1 MIQALSRVACA
12 DGFVR
17 RGHVAKMRC
26 IFTEEGFVAQ
36 FLESSHLSGRMTRIG
51 VIFPELVSGTTSR
64 VDS

>member
-26 IFTEEGFVAQ
+26 IFTEEGFGAQ
-36 FLESSHLSGRMTRIG
+36 FFGEFHLSGRAAGIVVIG
-51 VIFPELVSGTTSR
+51 DWSHIS
-64 VDS
+64 

>member
-36 FLESSHLSGRMTRIG
+36 FLESSI
-51 VIFPELVSGTTSR
+51 SR
-64 VDS
+64 DA